1 MTDGELDG
9 YLVLVL
15 FMLKNKKSGT
25 SKKSEKFWVREYS
38 KRDQCTDL
46 ATTLNWG

>member
-15 FMLKNKKSGT
+15 FMLKKKPQKNLKIFG
-25 SKKSEKFWVREYS
+25 
-38 KRDQCTDL
+38 
-46 ATTLNWG
+46 